1 MTSNQNKEVQ
11 CLHVRQLRA
20 SLMMRDV
27 CMLSKHNRAQ
37 SSLQTETD
45 VRWTSVETHFLHRP
59 RRYSDA
65 SPAEITGA

>member
-45 VRWTSVETHFLHRP
+45 VRWTSVERHISSIALGATVT
-59 RRYSDA
+59 
-65 SPAEITGA
+65 PALQK

>member
-37 SSLQTETD
+37 FSSDGDGRQVDE
-45 VRWTSVETHFLHRP
+45 RGETHFLHRP

-65 SPAEITGA
+65 GPAEITGA